1 MNSSSRP
8 SRLRITDKRVA
19 SLAIGHGAA
28 ATENSVVLENREAA
42 LSAPMPKRDNA
53 RSGDSLWR

>member
-1 MNSSSRP
+1 M
-8 SRLRITDKRVA
+8 RITDKRVA